1 MVAATWGAV
10 AGAIITVGAE
20 VAIAVGGKLSTE
32 LIFLLTRSARSAS
45 YTEAVFANRKERPAS
60 AGRLIFPLASFDTS
74 WTLNRSRPAR
84 LKF

>member
-32 LIFLLTRSARSAS
+32 LIFLEAAS
-45 YTEAVFANRKERPAS
+45 VGGLLHLS
-60 AGRLIFPLASFDTS
+60 MPLHVPCWHF
-74 WTLNRSRPAR
+74 
-84 LKF
+84 